1 MKGHL
6 FQMHSNLKWQFLK
19 VVSTKVVLEEGR
31 NGGGVRVKEKKY
43 DGHRILDAF
52 FAEGQN
58 LHKDIKSTQGPTFKS
73 LVHYWLVEANS
84 NALSQIGEEW
94 P

>member
-1 MKGHL
+1 MRWNLNGSWKRRMKGHL

-31 NGGGVRVKEKKY
+31 IEGRPGLELRRKKY
-43 DGHRILDAF
+43 DGHHTFDAF

-58 LHKDIKSTQGPTFKS
+58 FHKDIENT
-73 LVHYWLVEANS
+73 
-84 NALSQIGEEW
+84 
-94 P
+94 